1 MYKLVAIDLDGTM
14 LNSKGIVTDKTK
26 RTIKK
31 AIANGIEVIIASGRN
46 INSIRTIANEAGINT
61 YCISGNGAS
70 IYDLQKNKILYE
82 KYLTKEEILRTIKI
96 CRANQIYC
104 TLYTDDFILAEKIH
118 YNTLSY
124 YSTNIRLPE
133 EKRTK
138 IALVKDLYEYVVEN
152 EEEKFLKIMI
162 CEEDKEK
169 FLKIIEELKGIE
181 NITLLDMCHTHKKII
196 LQDKIERNLEYFY
209 AEILNKD
216 SDKWNAIEYLI
227 KELNIK
233 KEEVIAI
240 GDNSNDFKMLENA
253 GLGISLKGSNP
264 KAIQKAD
271 VVVAD
276 NNSDGVA
283 EAIEK
288 YVIK

>member
-26 RTIKK
+26 KTIKK
-31 AIANGIEVIIASGRN
+31 AIAKGIEIIIASGRN
-46 INSIRTIANEAGINT
+46 INSIRTIANETGINK
-61 YCISGNGAS
+61 YCISGNGAA
-70 IYDLQKNKILYE
+70 IYDLRNDEILYE
-82 KYLTKEEILRTIKI
+82 RYLPKDEILKTIKI
-96 CRANQIYC
+96 LENNDIYY
-104 TLYTDDFILAEKIH
+104 TVYTDDFLLTKRLN
-118 YNTLSY
+118 YSTLSY
-124 YSTNIRLPE
+124 YSNNLRLPE
-133 EKRTK
+133 ERRAK
-138 IALVKDLYEYVVEN
+138 IALVKDLYEYVEEN

-162 CEEDKEK
+162 CEENSKK
-169 FLKIIEELKGIE
+169 FSKVINELKQIEGITTLE
-181 NITLLDMCHTHKKII
+181 MGHTYKKITLLDGV
-196 LQDKIERNLEYFY
+196 ERSLEYFY

-233 KEEVIAI
+233 KEEVITI

-264 KAIQKAD
+264 KAIEKAD
-271 VVVAD
+271 VIVSD

-288 YVIK
+288 YVI

>member
-26 RTIKK
+26 KTIKK
-31 AIANGIEVIIASGRN
+31 AIAKGIEVIIASGRN
-46 INSIRTIANEAGINT
+46 INSIKSIANETGINK
-61 YCISGNGAS
+61 YCISGNGAA
-70 IYDLQKNKILYE
+70 IYNLQKNEILYE
-82 KYLTKEEILRTIKI
+82 KYMPKEEILKTIQI
-96 CRANQIYC
+96 CEQNDIYYA
-104 TLYTDDFILAEKIH
+104 LYTDDVILAKNIN

-124 YSTNIRLPE
+124 YSHNIKLPE

-138 IALVKDLYEYVVEN
+138 IALVKDLYEYVQEN

-162 CEEDKEK
+162 CEENEEK
-169 FLKIIEELKGIE
+169 FLKVTQQLKQLQ

-196 LQDKIERNLEYFY
+196 LKDGIERNLEYYY
-209 AEILNKD
+209 AEILD
-216 SDKWNAIEYLI
+216 EQSDKWNAIEFLI

-233 KEEVIAI
+233 KEEVITI

-264 KAIQKAD
+264 KAIEKAD
-271 VVVAD
+271 VIVSD

-288 YVIK
+288 YVI